1 MPETTALP
9 NKPSFNPLAIYWP
22 LLVGVLA
29 LYLPTYYAL
38 ATGAWNTEAE
48 AHGPIVLA
56 VAIYLAW
63 NMHGKARQLQNEA
76 PRTQAALGWIS
87 LLAGLACYVIGRS
100 QNILLFEAGSQFPV
114 FLGILL
120 MTLGWRGVK
129 LFWFPLF
136 FLLFMVPPPGV
147 ILDAVTSP
155 LKQEVSHL
163 ASHFLYMAGYPIARS
178 GVVITIGQY
187 QLLVADACSGLHSIV
202 SLSAMGLLYLYLMRH
217 TSILRNL
224 ILVALIIPT
233 AILTN
238 VARVMIL
245 ALITYYFGDEAGQG
259 FLHGFA
265 GIMIFVV
272 AVLLLFLFDAILGFV
287 FPDKHIDGKSTAR
300 P

>member
-1 MPETTALP
+1 MSETTVLP
-9 NKPSFNPLAIYWP
+9 NKPPFTSLAIYWP

-56 VAIYLAW
+56 VSIYLAW
-63 NMHGKARQLQNEA
+63 NMRGKAAQLQNETL
-76 PRTQAALGWIS
+76 RKQTTLGWIS
-87 LLAGLACYVIGRS
+87 LLFGLVCYVIGRS
-100 QNILLFEAGSQFPV
+100 QNILLLETGSQFPV

-120 MTLGWRGVK
+120 MTIGWRGVK

-155 LKQEVSHL
+155 LKQQVSHL
-163 ASHFLYMAGYPIARS
+163 ASHFLYIAGYPIARS

-202 SLSAMGLLYLYLMRH
+202 SLSAMGLLYLYLMHH
-217 TSILRNL
+217 TSVLRNL
-224 ILVALIIPT
+224 ILIALIIPI
-233 AILTN
+233 AIVTN

-272 AVLLLFLFDAILGFV
+272 AVLLLFLFDAILGSV
-287 FPDKHIDGKSTAR
+287 FPDKHTDGKPAVQS
-300 P
+300 

>member
-1 MPETTALP
+1 MSETTALP
-9 NKPSFNPLAIYWP
+9 NKPPFSSLAIYWP

-56 VAIYLAW
+56 VSIYLAW
-63 NMHGKARQLQNEA
+63 NMRGKATQLQNEILHKQ
-76 PRTQAALGWIS
+76 TALGWIS
-87 LLAGLACYVIGRS
+87 LLFGLVCYVIGRS
-100 QNILLFEAGSQFPV
+100 QNILLFETGSQFPV
-114 FLGILL
+114 FLGVLL

-155 LKQEVSHL
+155 LKQQVSHL

-224 ILVALIIPT
+224 ILIALIIPI

-272 AVLLLFLFDAILGFV
+272 AVLLLFLFDAIFGFV
-287 FPDKHIDGKSTAR
+287 FPDKHTDGKSAVQS
-300 P
+300 